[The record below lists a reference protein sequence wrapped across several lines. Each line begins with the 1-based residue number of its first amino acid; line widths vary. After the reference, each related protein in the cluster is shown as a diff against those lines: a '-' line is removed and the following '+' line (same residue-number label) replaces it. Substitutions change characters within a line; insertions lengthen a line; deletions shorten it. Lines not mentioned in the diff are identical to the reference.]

1 MISILEAQERSI
13 RGPLMPELEFDKKY
27 QRTLREVADKWCRQH
42 FKLSPQELIPVPES
56 GDAVYEAALEL
67 IARVGLYHIN
77 THRVIEFTRQE
88 IDETAKSCGRPYTLG
103 EGREQVTIK
112 PRFLGDPSIPPNFPG
127 PGTTTV
133 SEEYF
138 VPLHASIIKQPEV
151 NGVCPGSLVK
161 VGGFENK
168 IGTAGELMNVF
179 HEVRLLREAIQ
190 RAGRPGFVI
199 GEAPAAAVSPF
210 ALIAAF
216 SQGYYSRTDTHMPM
230 HLYPGLKFDWERLI
244 LAAYARQMAIHPITC
259 HMEVL
264 GINVRDPWEAAI
276 ADVGGSMAYLSIN
289 GAHGTHGAGY
299 SKGLD
304 QDMRYNLQAKTLKNL
319 ALTRNGPVC
328 CIGMSFCMGGECSKG
343 ASYGNAFLSLG
354 ETASGAA
361 LMVFSSYAQ
370 DRSAGL
376 AAKMAGEAT
385 IAAAGLEREEA
396 NKILNGIASL
406 IDGVEMFDMGKTFPE
421 CYDVEKAEPTDENKR
436 VYAEAKKDLREV
448 GVTFK
453 Y

>member
-1 MISILEAQERSI
+1 
-13 RGPLMPELEFDKKY
+13 
-27 QRTLREVADKWCRQH
+27 
-42 FKLSPQELIPVPES
+42 
-56 GDAVYEAALEL
+56 
-67 IARVGLYHIN
+67 
-77 THRVIEFTRQE
+77 
-88 IDETAKSCGRPYTLG
+88 
-103 EGREQVTIK
+103 
-112 PRFLGDPSIPPNFPG
+112 
-127 PGTTTV
+127 
-133 SEEYF
+133 
-138 VPLHASIIKQPEV
+138 SIIKQPEV
-151 NGVCPGSLVK
+151 NGVCPGSMVK

-179 HEVRLLREAIQ
+179 HEVRLVREAIQ

-259 HMEVL
+259 HMEVR
-264 GINVRDPWEAAI
+264 GINVRDAWEAAI

-299 SKGLD
+299 SKGLE

-328 CIGMSFCMGGECSKG
+328 CIGMSGSMGGECTRG
-343 ASYGNAFLSLG
+343 AAYGNAYLSFG
-354 ETASGAA
+354 EAASGAA
-361 LMVFSSYAQ
+361 LVVFSAFFDH
-370 DRSAGL
+370 DRTAGL
-376 AAKMAGEAT
+376 AAKMVGEAT
-385 IAAAGLEREEA
+385 IAAAGLERQEA
-396 NKILNGIASL
+396 NKILNGIISL
-406 IDGVEMFDMGKTFPE
+406 IDGLGVFDLGKTFPE

-436 VYAEAKKDLREV
+436 VYAEAKNDLREV
-448 GVTFK
+448 GVPFK